1 MDGLNFKNSIS
12 RKLKKEKL
20 KQNILQKLNEV
31 PDIQNLKM
39 DIELVLFICRC
50 IESEVKKKDKIDKK
64 ELLIDV
70 IQTLFKASL
79 NRDDILI
86 IEKQLVFLH
95 ENNKITKSKIINYIC
110 NSIGGWFNRRIL

>member
-1 MDGLNFKNSIS
+1 MEGLNFKNSIS

-20 KQNILQKLNEV
+20 KKNIIEKLNEV

-39 DIELVLFICRC
+39 DVELVLFICRC

-64 ELLIDV
+64 ELLIDIV
-70 IQTLFKASL
+70 QSIFNSSL

-86 IEKQLVFLH
+86 IEKQLDFLH
-95 ENNKITKSKIINYIC
+95 ENNKITKSKIINYVC
-110 NSIGGWFNRRIL
+110 NSISGWFSRRIL